1 MTNRLV
7 QPALIAPRPP
17 SPFDAEMHHCQQF
30 LNWTEPPGPICRLH
44 RFDTNGGLGAPTLK
58 AIDHG
63 DDDDVMVY
71 SQPAPTPVHRHR
83 VTKTTT
89 PTQTATIEWLDQV
102 GIDRKA
108 IADSRLLDR
117 ELFLAQRSRTG
128 NRYPK
133 QRNYHGLTW
142 FAGTGKQVWHESLF
156 ERYALL
162 TLDFRHDIVAL
173 AVQPMTMTFDD
184 GSEHYPDFIALHSD
198 HRQVVYDVK
207 PASRVGAKAQRQ
219 FDATE
224 ALCRRIGWGY
234 EVFSDPDR
242 QVRLNVEWVANFRNP
257 AFAPEPVA
265 RQQLLAA
272 AERPLALHSAAQL
285 MRDQGWNGGVAS
297 AYHLVWT
304 GELTIDL
311 TEPLSTKTLVR
322 KALTHAHA

>member
-1 MTNRLV
+1 MTKKSS
-7 QPALIAPRPP
+7 QSRPTAAG
-17 SPFDAEMHHCQQF
+17 SPTRSVAEMHDPRHC
-30 LNWTEPPGPICRLH
+30 LNDPTSSRRLGRQHWFEANGPLNERT
-44 RFDTNGGLGAPTLK
+44 FG
-58 AIDHG
+58 AIDRG
-63 DDDDVMVY
+63 NYEDIQVY
-71 SQPAPTPVHRHR
+71 SQPPAGAVHRHR
-83 VTKTTT
+83 VTKTTP
-89 PTQTATIEWLDQV
+89 PTQTATIEWLDQL
-102 GIDRKA
+102 GTARKA
-108 IADSRLLDR
+108 VADTRLLDR

-133 QRNYHGLTW
+133 QRNYHGLNW
-142 FAGTGKQVWHESLF
+142 FAGTGTHVWHESLF

-207 PASRVGAKAQRQ
+207 PASRVGAKAQLQ
-219 FDATE
+219 FDTTE

-234 EVFSDPDR
+234 EVFSDPDP

-257 AFAPEPVA
+257 AFAPEPSA

-272 AERPLALHSAAQL
+272 AARPLSLHSAAQL
-285 MRDQGWNGGVAS
+285 MRDHGWDGGVAG

-311 TEPLSTKTLVR
+311 TEPLSTNTLVR